1 MNPQIYQSL
10 YQKFLRP
17 GFFALE
23 LEQASRLGINLCR
36 QVGASPLLQAITYN
50 LCGYENPQL
59 IQQQFGLTFPN
70 PVGLAAGFDKNA
82 EAIDG
87 WSSLGFGF
95 VEVGTITAQPQPGN
109 PPPRLFRLPA
119 DYAALNRM
127 GFNNCGAE
135 AIATR
140 LRQSQQEDGL
150 KSQSQRIPLGI
161 NLGKSKVTPIAD
173 ADSDYLYSFRLLQEF
188 GDYFVVNVSSPNT
201 PNLRDLQATDALC
214 RILEVLQKENHQ
226 QKPIFVKIAPDLNDA
241 DIIKI
246 AEVSLEYGMAGL
258 IATNT
263 TIVKETLQ
271 TKILAETGH
280 PIVTEAGG
288 ISGVPV
294 RQRSLEVIRLLWQST
309 NGKLPIIGVGG
320 IFTAADAWAKIM
332 AGACLVQVYTGWIY
346 EGPFMVANIL
356 QGLVKLMAS
365 QGYNHISEVIG
376 AEHRQK

>member
-1 MNPQIYQSL
+1 M
-10 YQKFLRP
+10 
-17 GFFALE
+17 
-23 LEQASRLGINLCR
+23 
-36 QVGASPLLQAITYN
+36 
-50 LCGYENPQL
+50 
-59 IQQQFGLTFPN
+59 
-70 PVGLAAGFDKNA
+70 
-82 EAIDG
+82 
-87 WSSLGFGF
+87 
-95 VEVGTITAQPQPGN
+95 
-109 PPPRLFRLPA
+109 
-119 DYAALNRM
+119 
-127 GFNNCGAE
+127 
-135 AIATR
+135 
-140 LRQSQQEDGL
+140 
-150 KSQSQRIPLGI
+150 
-161 NLGKSKVTPIAD
+161 
-173 ADSDYLYSFRLLQEF
+173 
-188 GDYFVVNVSSPNT
+188 
-201 PNLRDLQATDALC
+201 RDLQATDALC